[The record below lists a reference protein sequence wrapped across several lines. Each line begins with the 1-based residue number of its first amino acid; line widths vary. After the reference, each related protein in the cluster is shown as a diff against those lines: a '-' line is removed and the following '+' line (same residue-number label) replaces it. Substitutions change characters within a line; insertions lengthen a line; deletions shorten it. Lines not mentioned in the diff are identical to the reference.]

1 MSAGSDAS
9 NFGYANIAPNSNI
22 NGQFVNV
29 DNSHN
34 PALFGSYAIPGTYGL
49 PGLSGAKNNIDAA
62 EGYVPNICFFKGG
75 KSKQFKNK
83 IKNILNKYKMSKK
96 NKITI
101 KHKLKRLVNGTIM
114 ENKSRLRNRSKPRTR
129 SRTRTRS
136 SSRSRMRTR
145 RGGKKHS
152 CKKKTCKLCI
162 QNMKGGSLSYP
173 LGYSQFQNN
182 LPMTPT
188 YSVGGNLSPQ
198 QLGQANPPPYHIL
211 SNCTN
216 CVDNYNHFTGK
227 GFASRGH

>member
-1 MSAGSDAS
+1 MSLGSEAS

-34 PALFGSYAIPGTYGL
+34 PALFKSYVIPGTNGL
-49 PGLSGAKNNIDAA
+49 PGLSGAKINTDAA

-75 KSKQFKNK
+75 KPKQFKNK

-101 KHKLKRLVNGTIM
+101 KHKLKRLINGPITV
-114 ENKSRLRNRSKPRTR
+114 NKSRLRRRSKPRTR
-129 SRTRTRS
+129 SRTRVR
-136 SSRSRMRTR
+136 SRSRTIMGTR

-152 CKKKTCKLCI
+152 CKKKTCKLCSH
-162 QNMKGGSLSYP
+162 NMKGGSSLYP

-182 LPMTPT
+182 FPMTPT

-198 QLGQANPPPYHIL
+198 QLGQANPTPYQIL